1 MHSETYILP
10 LSSPSVTFENA
21 GGKGASLARL
31 AGIGQPVPPG
41 FIVVTDAYRRFVTE
55 NNLAGVIAAALNGL
69 AAEELEALER
79 ASAQIRAAFSAGAI
93 PQAISAALKDAYQ
106 QLGAQPGGAAVRS
119 SATTEDLPD
128 LSFAG
133 QQDTFLNILGEAAL
147 LKAVVDCWSSL
158 WTGRAIGYR
167 MRSAIAH
174 EQAALAVVVQQ
185 MVASE
190 VSGVLFTANPLS
202 GLRSEA
208 VIDAAFG
215 LGEALVSGQ
224 VEPDHYVVDAV
235 QGEIRSVTL
244 GSKRV
249 ATRPRPGGG
258 VENAAEDNAARQT
271 LSADQAR
278 RLAAAGQQIQQ
289 AYGAPQ
295 DIEWAFAGGEL
306 FILQSR
312 PITSLF
318 PIPRVSVDPLLV
330 WFSFGSFQGIVGP
343 LTPLGQE
350 AIQRVVLGIGKKL
363 GLAIKLEEQD
373 VLTVAGERLWVRLDD
388 VLRHPVGGRILSGFL
403 GIGEPGSARLLS
415 QLAPDARLGIGQ
427 GRLRWSSM
435 RRALQFT
442 LPALR
447 DIPRTLL
454 QPEKA
459 RARFDAQVD
468 AYLQTV
474 QIAGGADR
482 FERLANFAAFVEAQK
497 GLAEALPLLLQRFM
511 PVMAPS
517 LALLNLI
524 SHLLPAGEADGPG
537 ITMSA
542 LDVTRGLPQNVTTEM
557 DLMLW
562 KIAVQIKADAP
573 ALAAFQSADAPTL
586 AGRYLQGT
594 LPASAQ
600 AWMQD
605 FMERYGMRGVGEID
619 LGQPRWRE
627 APTPILQTLQSYLQI
642 PPEAAPDLLFARNVR
657 AAEEAIER
665 MAVEVRKQRGGR
677 LKEKILRGAARRV
690 RLLLGARESPKFCAI
705 RAMGIMRKTLLEI
718 GEEFAAAGTIVQ
730 RDDLFFL
737 HVSELQSL
745 ARGEAQDW
753 QALIAARRQAY
764 GRELRRRQVPRLL
777 LSDGR
782 VFYDGIGAGE
792 DSPAAISGSPVS
804 PGVVEGKV
812 RVILHP
818 HGAQLAPGE
827 IMVCPG
833 TDPAWTPL
841 FMVAGGLIMEVGGM
855 MTHGSV
861 VAREYGIPAV
871 VGVHQA
877 TQRLRDGQRI
887 RLDGSRGKIMLLDE
901 AAAG

>member
-562 KIAVQIKADAP
+562 KIAVQIKADAT

-605 FMERYGMRGVGEID
+605 FMERYGMRGVARLTSASRAGGRRQRRSCKPCRVICKFRRR
-619 LGQPRWRE
+619 PRPICSLPAMCAPPRRPLSAWRLRC
-627 APTPILQTLQSYLQI
+627 ASS
-642 PPEAAPDLLFARNVR
+642 AAAGLRKKSC
-657 AAEEAIER
+657 AA
-665 MAVEVRKQRGGR
+665 QRGGCACCSGR
-677 LKEKILRGAARRV
+677 AKAPSSAPYAPWGSCAKPCLKSGRNLPPPERSSSATICSSCTSANCNPWRAARRRIGRRSSPPGG
-690 RLLLGARESPKFCAI
+690 RLTGANCAAGRSRACCSATGGCFTMGLGPGRTVPRRS
-705 RAMGIMRKTLLEI
+705 
-718 GEEFAAAGTIVQ
+718 AAA
-730 RDDLFFL
+730 R
-737 HVSELQSL
+737 S
-745 ARGEAQDW
+745 
-753 QALIAARRQAY
+753 RRVWSK
-764 GRELRRRQVPRLL
+764 GRC
-777 LSDGR
+777 
-782 VFYDGIGAGE
+782 A
-792 DSPAAISGSPVS
+792 
-804 PGVVEGKV
+804 
-812 RVILHP
+812 
-818 HGAQLAPGE
+818 
-827 IMVCPG
+827 
-833 TDPAWTPL
+833 
-841 FMVAGGLIMEVGGM
+841 
-855 MTHGSV
+855 
-861 VAREYGIPAV
+861 
-871 VGVHQA
+871 
-877 TQRLRDGQRI
+877 
-887 RLDGSRGKIMLLDE
+887 
-901 AAAG
+901 